1 MTDYS
6 DLYIVESEGADG
18 NAVVQ
23 VHRPS
28 MHGANRKLAPEERRA
43 LLQALAHG
51 NVAETAER
59 LGLVYMN
66 VMYSRQ
72 EDGFKATVL
81 L

>member
-6 DLYIVESEGADG
+6 DLYTMESDGADG

-23 VHRPS
+23 VYRPS
-28 MHGANRKLAPEERRA
+28 MNGANRALSPEERRA
-43 LLQALAHG
+43 LLEALSHG
-51 NVAETAER
+51 NVAETAEK
-59 LGLVYMN
+59 LGLRYMN